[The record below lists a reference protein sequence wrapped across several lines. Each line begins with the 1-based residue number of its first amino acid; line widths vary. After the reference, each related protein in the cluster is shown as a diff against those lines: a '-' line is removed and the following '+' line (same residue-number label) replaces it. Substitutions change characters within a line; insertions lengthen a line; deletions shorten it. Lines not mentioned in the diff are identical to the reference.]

1 MLLIFA
7 ISAALFIGIAVAIL
21 LDRTSYTRLILH
33 SIAVW
38 IVMVLQLYALFMVN
52 IHRRASDQV
61 SWNLSNPDT
70 FGIEESVLI
79 SEVS

>member
-7 ISAALFIGIAVAIL
+7 ISAAVFIGIAVAIL

-61 SWNLSNPDT
+61 QSLSRPLWDRRKCPDI
-70 FGIEESVLI
+70 GN
-79 SEVS
+79 

>member
-61 SWNLSNPDT
+61 QWNLSNSDT
-70 FGIEESVLI
+70 FGTEESVLI